1 MSFPVGTWRS
11 LVAYLNG
18 VQGVVGSN
26 PTVPTTHSKWVS
38 SGSPAHGTSRRW
50 SSRGPSGATSS
61 GRSSFTKAARS
72 SSTSHLAATLA
83 DSRDM
88 ILNFGALQARRRLIA
103 AVILLA
109 GLGSALVIY
118 LTAAP
123 APANPLGYESEDSKQ
138 YLREMEVYG
147 GKANV
152 LASEFRQWFESLWH
166 GERLA
171 VTVVCL
177 TLVLL
182 LFFLVASPPLP
193 PEVGASPRG
202 KQKPDRS
209 GP

>member
-1 MSFPVGTWRS
+1 
-11 LVAYLNG
+11 
-18 VQGVVGSN
+18 
-26 PTVPTTHSKWVS
+26 
-38 SGSPAHGTSRRW
+38 
-50 SSRGPSGATSS
+50 
-61 GRSSFTKAARS
+61 
-72 SSTSHLAATLA
+72 
-83 DSRDM
+83 M

-118 LTAAP
+118 LTATP

-182 LFFLVASPPLP
+182 LFFLVASTPLP
-193 PEVGASPRG
+193 PEVGGSPRG
-202 KQKPDRS
+202 EQKPDRT